1 MSVMISEVYE
11 AFREAGVA
19 DEKARAAATAIADF
33 RDDISDLKSD
43 NKAIKAELAM
53 IKWIVSGIGF
63 GVLLLV
69 IKSFWPM

>member
-11 AFREAGVA
+11 AFRDAGVS
-19 DEKARAAATAIADF
+19 DEEARAAAESIASLEPRLD
-33 RDDISDLKSD
+33 RID
-43 NKAIKAELAM
+43 AELSI

-69 IKSFWPM
+69 LKSFWPS

>member
-1 MSVMISEVYE
+1 MISEVYE